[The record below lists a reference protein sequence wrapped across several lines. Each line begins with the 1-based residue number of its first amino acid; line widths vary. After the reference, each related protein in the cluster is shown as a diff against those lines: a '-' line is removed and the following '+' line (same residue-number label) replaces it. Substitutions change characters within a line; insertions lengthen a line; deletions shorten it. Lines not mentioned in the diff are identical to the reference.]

1 MKRLITMLE
10 RHGLRLTPE
19 GDRYLLDFLKED
31 EAGNYAEDATC
42 SFWRLHQRLTQ
53 QDAPQSAFRSLNTH
67 LWDLAWDAGGNTA
80 SPLLSHILLCWT
92 PTEIRASMSMRQPVY
107 QPDEMPAYLEWLVR
121 RQPHEA
127 AAITGDVVALSISIG
142 KAMDALAPSPLP
154 ATRLAPALKT
164 RAPDRGRASFKAL
177 NSHCLEALELVNE
190 LDLRGIPTPRP
201 LDWDQQQEQPAM
213 QQLRALPGLG
223 HVASQLS
230 NMILH
235 AQLQELRCQRGLT
248 AVKST
253 LHMVFTGNPGTG
265 KTTVARLVGRAL
277 AEEGILG
284 SREVFEVARADL
296 VAEYI
301 GQTAPKV
308 FSALD
313 QAEGGVL
320 LIDEAHGLMTDDRDP
335 FGREALD
342 ALVKG
347 MEDRRDRLAVILCGY
362 PQEMDRLLD
371 ANPGLRS
378 RISRTIQ
385 FPDYSAAQL
394 LAIFDAM
401 CAQHDYRLTPAARSL
416 VAGLLGQRVASG
428 EAARGNARMVRVMF
442 EEAVQRQATRLAR
455 TLSAR
460 TDEDI
465 STLTAD
471 DLGDAP
477 AAWVMSA

>member
-1 MKRLITMLE
+1 
-10 RHGLRLTPE
+10 
-19 GDRYLLDFLKED
+19 
-31 EAGNYAEDATC
+31 
-42 SFWRLHQRLTQ
+42 
-53 QDAPQSAFRSLNTH
+53 
-67 LWDLAWDAGGNTA
+67 
-80 SPLLSHILLCWT
+80 
-92 PTEIRASMSMRQPVY
+92 MR
-107 QPDEMPAYLEWLVR
+107 R
-121 RQPHEA
+121 
-127 AAITGDVVALSISIG
+127 
-142 KAMDALAPSPLP
+142 
-154 ATRLAPALKT
+154 
-164 RAPDRGRASFKAL
+164 
-177 NSHCLEALELVNE
+177 
-190 LDLRGIPTPRP
+190 
-201 LDWDQQQEQPAM
+201 
-213 QQLRALPGLG
+213 
-223 HVASQLS
+223 
-230 NMILH
+230 
-235 AQLQELRCQRGLT
+235 QRGLT

-265 KTTVARLVGRAL
+265 KTTVARLVGQAL

-296 VAEYI
+296 VGEYI

-428 EAARGNARMVRVMF
+428 EAARGNALMVRVMF

-477 AAWVMSA
+477 AARAMSA